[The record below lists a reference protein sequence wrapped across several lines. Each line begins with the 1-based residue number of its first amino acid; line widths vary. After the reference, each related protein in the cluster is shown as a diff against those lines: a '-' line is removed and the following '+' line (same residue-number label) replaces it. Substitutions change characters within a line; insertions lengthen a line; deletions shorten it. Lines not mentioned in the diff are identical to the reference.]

1 MLERVA
7 PVNALRAEAG
17 LHRGL
22 ALARLDRGAEAEAI
36 LNPLAASGAETIGP
50 RAALELATIQLE
62 HHRAEAAFSTLE
74 KALQR
79 YPKCAAVPALLFRTA
94 EALQK
99 QKKLAE
105 AEARFLKVAEAF
117 PEDAWADDALQRA
130 AQTALERG
138 DFAAARRVAGTFSA
152 RYGQS
157 VLKNE
162 VRVIE
167 ARAAALSGNPQDAV
181 AILEPL
187 VGATRDG
194 ANGAGPA
201 ASGSAAKRSAPPL
214 PPAVVQAAR
223 YDLALAYRA
232 VGRSA
237 EGDAILVKLAQEKAG
252 PVTADAQFL
261 VGQSHLD
268 ARRYAEAVA
277 LLEQYLAANPRGD
290 VADFAMA
297 HLVMARVG
305 LGQLDAAWKML
316 ATLAEQ
322 FPESKSLPP
331 ARLRAAEA
339 ALGAHQAERAAEQ
352 FRLVAEPPKAGQQE
366 AEDQAGG
373 RVDATAR
380 ALRVRAYSGLGRR
393 SRS

>member
-1 MLERVA
+1 MPGPLTRSRLPPIPRGERPIVRGTAWRDRWPIRVKPTEPSRFCKNWRKKGAPDWVDRSWLQIGLIRETEGRFADAVEAFSMLERVA

-22 ALARLDRGAEAEAI
+22 ALARLDRGDEAEAI

-50 RAALELATIQLE
+50 RAGLELATIQLE

-74 KALQR
+74 KALER

-157 VLKNE
+157 GLKNE

-167 ARAAALSGNPQDAV
+167 ARL
-181 AILEPL
+181 PL
-187 VGATRDG
+187 CPETPRTRWRSSSRSSAATRDG
-194 ANGAGPA
+194 GNGAGPA
-201 ASGSAAKRSAPPL
+201 ASESAAKRSAPPL
-214 PPAVVQAAR
+214 PPAVVER
-223 YDLALAYRA
+223 PGMIWRWRT
-232 VGRSA
+232 GRSA
-237 EGDAILVKLAQEKAG
+237 DRLKVMPSSSSSPRRRQVLSRRMLNSWSASRTWMPDDMRKQSRYWSSTWPPILEEMS
-252 PVTADAQFL
+252 PI
-261 VGQSHLD
+261 
-268 ARRYAEAVA
+268 
-277 LLEQYLAANPRGD
+277 
-290 VADFAMA
+290 
-297 HLVMARVG
+297 
-305 LGQLDAAWKML
+305 
-316 ATLAEQ
+316 
-322 FPESKSLPP
+322 LPW
-331 ARLRAAEA
+331 L
-339 ALGAHQAERAAEQ
+339 
-352 FRLVAEPPKAGQQE
+352 
-366 AEDQAGG
+366 
-373 RVDATAR
+373 TW
-380 ALRVRAYSGLGRR
+380 
-393 SRS
+393 